1 MQQRTKSPFG
11 LLSERYYERYD
22 ATHQNGSAIHK
33 ATQDELAQIAHHVNE
48 LAEHIGYET
57 DAMFVNQH
65 NATWRQLI
73 ECGVNPRELAHLM
86 TKLVLDL
93 AFDPVYRGEAE
104 LPEEFIVQFKQI
116 FLHLGYT
123 LQERP

>member
-1 MQQRTKSPFG
+1 MQKRPTALFG
-11 LLSERYYERYD
+11 PIRVRYYDRHGVS
-22 ATHQNGSAIHK
+22 AVPHQPDQNEL
-33 ATQDELAQIAHHVNE
+33 TQLAHHVDA
-48 LAEHIGYET
+48 LADHIGYET
-57 DAMFVNQH
+57 AAMFAARHGTIWTQM
-65 NATWRQLI
+65 AERGI
-73 ECGVNPRELAHLM
+73 DPRELAHLL